1 MFYNP
6 VLVCGNIENSL
17 KSCLEKDQFSVYLL
31 GFFPHKL
38 NWKLRKRHYGNRFKI
53 LKKSLKF
60 YFLTNYCII
69 VHLSR
74 LYIMS
79 YKYSLILARR

>member
-6 VLVCGNIENSL
+6 VLVYRNIENSL

-38 NWKLRKRHYGNRFKI
+38 ESEEKTEEEVDSRYLKCLLFPHKLLHYRSSFP
-53 LKKSLKF
+53 SL
-60 YFLTNYCII
+60 Y
-69 VHLSR
+69 HE
-74 LYIMS
+74 
-79 YKYSLILARR
+79 